1 MTRKALGRGLSA
13 LIQEPE
19 ERSAAAAAAPEPTDT
34 IPVSL
39 IDPNPFQPRTH
50 FAPEELGELAQSI
63 RAKGVIQPVLLRR
76 SGDRYQLV
84 AGERRW
90 RAAQLAGVDDLPAI
104 VRDLDDR
111 EAIELA
117 LTENLL
123 RDDLG
128 PIETAK
134 AYRSLQERFGISQD
148 EIAHRLG
155 INRVTVT
162 NTLRLLK
169 LDARIQEM
177 VERDE
182 LSGGHARALLALS
195 SKEEQLRLAERV
207 VKHGLSVRETEKL
220 AAKPPSLPA
229 GDGGKPEDKPA
240 DPNVRAAMV
249 ELERTLGTRVRITG
263 DGQKG
268 KIEVSYFSAEDLSRL
283 YDLMM
288 SPI

>member
-19 ERSAAAAAAPEPTDT
+19 EPPAAAPAPEPAGT

-90 RAAQLAGVDDLPAI
+90 RAAQLAGLDDIPAI

-111 EAIELA
+111 EALELA

-169 LDARIQEM
+169 LDPRIQEM

-182 LSGGHARALLALS
+182 LSSGHARALLALS
-195 SKEEQLRLAERV
+195 GKEEQLRLAERI
-207 VKHGLSVRETEKL
+207 VKQGLSVRETEKL
-220 AAKPPSLPA
+220 SAKPPSSPT
-229 GDGGKPEDKPA
+229 GDGSKPEGKPI
-240 DPNVRAAMV
+240 DPNVRAATV
-249 ELERTLGTRVRITG
+249 ELERKLGTRVRISG

-268 KIEVSYFSAEDLSRL
+268 KIEVSYFSPEDLNRL

-288 SPI
+288 AST

>member
-13 LIQEPE
+13 LIQEPDE
-19 ERSAAAAAAPEPTDT
+19 PSAASAAPQPADT

-50 FAPEELGELAQSI
+50 FASEELGELAQSI
-63 RAKGVIQPVLLRR
+63 RTNGVIQPVLLRR

-90 RAAQLAGVDDLPAI
+90 RAAQLAGVDDIPAI

-111 EAIELA
+111 EALELA

-128 PIETAK
+128 PIETAR
-134 AYRSLQERFGISQD
+134 AYRNLQERFGISQD

-169 LDARIQEM
+169 LDPRIQEM

-182 LSGGHARALLALS
+182 ISGGHARALLALA
-195 SKEEQLRLAERV
+195 SKEEQLRLAERI

-220 AAKPPSLPA
+220 ASKPPALPVT
-229 GDGGKPEDKPA
+229 GSVEPEEKPI
-240 DPNVRAAMV
+240 DPNVRAATV
-249 ELERTLGTRVRITG
+249 ELERRLGTRVRITG
-263 DGQKG
+263 DGHKG
-268 KIEVSYFSAEDLSRL
+268 RIEVSYFSAEDLNRL
-283 YDLMM
+283 YELMM
-288 SPI
+288 SSA

>member
-13 LIQEPE
+13 LIQEPDE
-19 ERSAAAAAAPEPTDT
+19 PLSAPAAAPEPAGT

-50 FAPEELGELAQSI
+50 FAPDELGELAQSI

-90 RAAQLAGVDDLPAI
+90 RAAQLAGVDEIPAI

-111 EAIELA
+111 EALELA

-128 PIETAK
+128 PIETAR
-134 AYRSLQERFGISQD
+134 AYRNLQERFGISQD

-169 LDARIQEM
+169 LDPRIQEM

-182 LSGGHARALLALS
+182 ISGGHARALLALA
-195 SKEEQLRLAERV
+195 SKEEQLRLAERIF
-207 VKHGLSVRETEKL
+207 KHGLSVRETEKL
-220 AAKPPSLPA
+220 AAKPPTSPA
-229 GDGGKPEDKPA
+229 TESGAPQEKPI
-240 DPNVRAAMV
+240 DPNVRAATV
-249 ELERTLGTRVRITG
+249 ELERRLGTRVRITG

-268 KIEVSYFSAEDLSRL
+268 RIEVSYFSAEDLHRL
-283 YDLMM
+283 YELMI
-288 SPI
+288 SSA